1 MINLD
6 LMKMQN
12 DGKPVTNLRKIP
24 KHFFAYINA
33 YHELPYEFSNIF
45 GLFSWYVTGM
55 FHKEQ
60 ETINQIDLHLSP
72 FTKNIKINDDNIK
85 INWVKEL
92 IVPLKKQMDKD
103 KMPFS

>member
-1 MINLD
+1 
-6 LMKMQN
+6 
-12 DGKPVTNLRKIP
+12 
-24 KHFFAYINA
+24 
-33 YHELPYEFSNIF
+33 
-45 GLFSWYVTGM
+45 M

-60 ETINQIDLHLSP
+60 ETINQIDLHLDFS
-72 FTKNIKINDDNIK
+72 KNIIIDDKNIK

>member
-1 MINLD
+1 MRKNINNMVNID
-6 LMKMQN
+6 LIKMKN

-60 ETINQIDLHLSP
+60 ETIN
-72 FTKNIKINDDNIK
+72 
-85 INWVKEL
+85 
-92 IVPLKKQMDKD
+92 
-103 KMPFS
+103 

>member
-1 MINLD
+1 
-6 LMKMQN
+6 
-12 DGKPVTNLRKIP
+12 
-24 KHFFAYINA
+24 
-33 YHELPYEFSNIF
+33 
-45 GLFSWYVTGM
+45 M

-72 FTKNIKINDDNIK
+72 FTKNIKINDENIK